1 MWHSIWGEP
10 RPADP
15 PPIGRLDWLLVGV
28 LAIAALIEGIAR
40 PGLVGQP
47 FVTGL
52 AVALM
57 PALVWRRNRP
67 LLMCVIGFAVAGLLS
82 ALAWAT
88 ATDEI
93 GLYSMMAVL
102 ILLYSLVRW
111 GSGRDIVLGL
121 VCVAISAGFGLSV
134 TSAGPAEV
142 IGSVLLLLLFVAF
155 ATVFRYRA
163 ALWDRQQR
171 AVRNHERLALAR
183 ELHDTVAHH
192 VSAIA
197 VQAQAGG
204 VVVGTQPDQASGI
217 FAAIESEASL
227 TLAEMRAMVRVLRDD
242 QADAYAPRLGVTALT
257 GLVRSDS
264 TPAVEVSLTGSLA
277 GLPPAVDAAV
287 YRIAQEALTN
297 ALRHARNATR
307 VVIEL
312 RAEGDVVRVRVVD
325 DGLPASRAGVEHGFG
340 LPGMTER
347 AHMLGGS
354 MRAGPGA
361 DRGWVVEAVLPAR
374 GLT

>member
-1 MWHSIWGEP
+1 M
-10 RPADP
+10 
-15 PPIGRLDWLLVGV
+15 
-28 LAIAALIEGIAR
+28 
-40 PGLVGQP
+40 
-47 FVTGL
+47 
-52 AVALM
+52 
-57 PALVWRRNRP
+57 
-67 LLMCVIGFAVAGLLS
+67 
-82 ALAWAT
+82 
-88 ATDEI
+88 
-93 GLYSMMAVL
+93 
-102 ILLYSLVRW
+102 
-111 GSGRDIVLGL
+111 LGL
-121 VCVAISAGFGLSV
+121 VCVAISAGFGLYV

-155 ATVFRYRA
+155 AAVFRYRA

-227 TLAEMRAMVRVLRDD
+227 TLAEMRAMVGVLRDD

-347 AHMLGGS
+347 ALMLGGS
-354 MRAGPGA
+354 LRAGPGA